1 MRPCTRDSHSYRC
14 PTGVYR
20 DAYITDS
27 LRETGERELA
37 DRWIMEL
44 TEGIEATAVRADFSK
59 LAMSDDGP
67 TALEIRNLMA
77 AARASLETGAVIAS
91 HTIGG
96 KVA

>member
-1 MRPCTRDSHSYRC
+1 
-14 PTGVYR
+14 
-20 DAYITDS
+20 
-27 LRETGERELA
+27 
-37 DRWIMEL
+37 MEL